1 MLQSMNFFF
10 CQLLINFFL
19 VLLILNQNEV
29 QKDNTNRFNRF
40 TWIEISTSILM
51 AGQFLFFFIQT
62 KL

>member
-1 MLQSMNFFF
+1 M
-10 CQLLINFFL
+10 
-19 VLLILNQNEV
+19 LILNQNEV

-51 AGQFLFFFIQT
+51 AGEFLSLFIQT